1 MTWFNVAAG
10 LAGFVGLGLAIW
22 QYLEN
27 RRDKAASRQQLQVQA
42 RRAAD
47 AVRLAT
53 IGAQH
58 SHMIVQRAKDPKVS
72 VAELQSLARLT
83 RGTLLTL
90 ASGLEEQ
97 EQLLKAM
104 AFGADMTNS
113 VNLPGD
119 AARNV
124 RQGSVAPETEGAAA
138 ESESARASDQR

>member
-10 LAGFVGLGLAIW
+10 LAGLLGLGLAIW
-22 QYLEN
+22 QYVEN
-27 RRDKAASRQQLQVQA
+27 RMDKAKSRERLEAQA

-58 SHMIVQRAKDPKVS
+58 SNMIVQRAKDPRVS
-72 VAELQSLARLT
+72 VVELQSLARLT

-104 AFGADMTNS
+104 AFGSEMTNS
-113 VNLPGD
+113 VNVPAEATRSDRPGREVIAGGGGT
-119 AARNV
+119 AA
-124 RQGSVAPETEGAAA
+124 SPGAT
-138 ESESARASDQR
+138 DQR